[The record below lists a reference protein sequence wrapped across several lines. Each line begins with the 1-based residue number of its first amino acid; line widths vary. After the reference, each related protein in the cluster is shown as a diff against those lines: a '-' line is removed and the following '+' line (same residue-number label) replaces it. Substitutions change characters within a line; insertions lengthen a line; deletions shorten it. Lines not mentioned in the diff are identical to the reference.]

1 MKIAVAYF
9 CTSTTKEA
17 PSTLLEKVVW
27 TFVDGLHDRTPIQVN
42 GSLAH
47 GNINGTKE
55 DEDLGNA
62 AREENDSL
70 EPIFHIIK
78 LRAWYRVDVKRWLRE
93 ILEHKHRIKLFK
105 GELDT
110 LERCNFDI
118 GESDHEKWWL
128 NEVDKTLG
136 GRLQPHVGA
145 ERNTVE
151 R

>member
-1 MKIAVAYF
+1 MLP
-9 CTSTTKEA
+9 E
-17 PSTLLEKVVW
+17 
-27 TFVDGLHDRTPIQVN
+27 H
-42 GSLAH
+42 
-47 GNINGTKE
+47 
-55 DEDLGNA
+55 
-62 AREENDSL
+62 ENDSL

-118 GESDHEKWWL
+118 SESDHEKWWL

-136 GRLQPHVGA
+136 GRLQPHIGA